1 MPGEGG
7 RDNIGGKGRTEAH
20 KDRDSHHGR
29 LFLKQLSYP
38 LFSALSL
45 SSHALPQTQAA
56 LASDRSMLIK
66 AARVFQ
72 IAWDVIKRVIPLES
86 LQELTTD

>member
-1 MPGEGG
+1 M
-7 RDNIGGKGRTEAH
+7 RRVKKGIEELSMGAC
-20 KDRDSHHGR
+20 SS
-29 LFLKQLSYP
+29 KQLSYP